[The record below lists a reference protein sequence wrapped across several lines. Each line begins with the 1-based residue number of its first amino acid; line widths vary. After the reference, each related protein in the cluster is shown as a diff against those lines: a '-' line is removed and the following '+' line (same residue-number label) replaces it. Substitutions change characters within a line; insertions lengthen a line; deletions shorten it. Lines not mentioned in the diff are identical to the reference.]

1 MADSY
6 IYRNRTNWIY
16 LAVIAL
22 IGILAAISYFSIDDF
37 HAALLA
43 AINTIAIFAII
54 WVAMIQPKIVY
65 SNQGIEIHNPFQT
78 VHVGWLKAEDFVTKF
93 SFTVVTAEK
102 KFSSW
107 AAPSSSRIISR
118 NIHDTDYRGT
128 GLESR
133 KVIATSDSPRSESG
147 AALILALRYSESSI
161 KSGNAGE
168 HLVRKINFLSIAVC
182 VVSIGILVYTLIQ

>member
-1 MADSY
+1 MADTY
-6 IYRNRTNWIY
+6 IYRTRSNWIY
-16 LAVIAL
+16 LAIIAL
-22 IGILAAISYFSIDDF
+22 VGLLAAFSYFSVGNS
-37 HAALLA
+37 HAGIVAG
-43 AINTIAIFAII
+43 INTLAICAIM
-54 WVAMIQPKIVY
+54 WVVMIQPKIVY
-65 SNQGIEIHNPFQT
+65 NSFGIEIHNPFQT
-78 VHVGWLKAEDFVTKF
+78 IHVGWLRAEDFVTKF

-147 AALILALRYSESSI
+147 AALILALRYSESSV
-161 KSGNAGE
+161 KSGTAGE
-168 HLVRKINFLSIAVC
+168 HLERKINFLSVAIC
-182 VVSIGILVYTLIQ
+182 VVSIGILAYTLIQ

>member
-1 MADSY
+1 MADTHVF
-6 IYRNRTNWIY
+6 RTRSNWIY

-22 IGILAAISYFSIDDF
+22 VGILAAVSYFAIGNVF
-37 HAALLA
+37 AGLVAVANTLA
-43 AINTIAIFAII
+43 IGAILWA
-54 WVAMIQPKIVY
+54 VMIQPKIVF
-65 SNQGIEIHNPFQT
+65 SSSGIEIHNPFQT
-78 VHVGWLKAEDFVTKF
+78 VHVGWLRAEDFVTKY

-147 AALILALRYSESSI
+147 AALILALRYSETSV
-161 KSGNAGE
+161 KSGTAGE
-168 HLVRKINFLSIAVC
+168 HLERKINFRSIAVC
-182 VVSIGILVYTLIQ
+182 VISIGILIYTLSQ

>member
-6 IYRNRTNWIY
+6 IYRTRSNWTY
-16 LAVIAL
+16 LAVIA
-22 IGILAAISYFSIDDF
+22 IVG
-37 HAALLA
+37 LLA
-43 AINTIAIFAII
+43 AVSYISIGNIPAGIIAVANTIAICAII
-54 WVAMIQPKIVY
+54 WVVMIQPKIVY
-65 SNQGIEIHNPFQT
+65 SNSGIEIHNPFQT
-78 VHVGWLKAEDFVTKF
+78 IHVGWLRAEDFVTKY
-93 SFTVVTAEK
+93 SFTVVTADK

-118 NIHDTDYRGT
+118 NIHDSDYRGT

-147 AALILALRYSESSI
+147 AALILALRYSESSV
-161 KSGNAGE
+161 KSGTAGE
-168 HLVRKINFLSIAVC
+168 HLERKFNFLSIAVC